1 MIAITSEDFSVDEVI
16 RSMKKKENGAIV
28 SFLGIVRG
36 ETEGTLVERLEV
48 QAYEEMAL
56 RQLEV
61 IQKDAFQKFDVNQ
74 ISIIHRR
81 GVLNVT
87 ENIVLIAVGG
97 AHRDDSFK
105 ACRFVLE
112 ELKAKVPL
120 WKKEVTSEGGSWL
133 GEQKK

>member
-1 MIAITSEDFSVDEVI
+1 MIAITSKDFSVDEVI
-16 RSMKKKENGAIV
+16 RSMKTRENGAIV

-36 ETEGTLVERLEV
+36 ETEGAIVERLEV

-56 RQLEV
+56 RQLED
-61 IQKDAFQKFDVNQ
+61 IRKEAYQKFDVNQ

-81 GVLNVT
+81 GVLDVT

-97 AHRDDSFK
+97 AHRDDAFK

-120 WKKEVTSEGGSWL
+120 WKKEFTSEGGFWR
-133 GEQKK
+133 GEPTK

>member
-1 MIAITSEDFSVDEVI
+1 MIAITSKDFSVDEVI
-16 RSMKKKENGAIV
+16 RSMKTRENGAIV

-36 ETEGTLVERLEV
+36 ETEGVIVERLEV

-56 RQLEV
+56 RQLED
-61 IQKDAFQKFDVNQ
+61 IRKEALKKFDVNQ
-74 ISIIHRR
+74 IAIIHRR
-81 GVLNVT
+81 GVLDVT

-97 AHRDDSFK
+97 AHRDDAFK

-120 WKKEVTSEGGSWL
+120 WKKEVTSEGSFWL
-133 GEQKK
+133 GEQTK